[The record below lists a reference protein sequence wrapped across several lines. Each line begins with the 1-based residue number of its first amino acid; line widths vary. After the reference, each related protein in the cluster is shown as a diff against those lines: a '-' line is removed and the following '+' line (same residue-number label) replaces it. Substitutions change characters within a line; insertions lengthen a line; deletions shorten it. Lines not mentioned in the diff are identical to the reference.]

1 MTAYVTCVAG
11 GGRTL
16 MPCLID
22 NHAHVL
28 LSTASKAELLDET
41 TMKLLS
47 RKGVWLS
54 LQALDAATR
63 SPQTAHAEEEPEPY
77 RGIGSML

>member
-1 MTAYVTCVAG
+1 MTACVTCVAG

-28 LSTASKAELLDET
+28 LSTASQAELLDET

-47 RKGVWLS
+47 RK
-54 LQALDAATR
+54 TR
-63 SPQTAHAEEEPEPY
+63 SPQTAHAEEQPEPN